1 MRDPSEPVER
11 KSKPPKLSPPK
22 LPPPHLGIGTLENQN
37 LEKIKTPLPRH
48 RWIDQK
54 LTLAKVIEMGSSI
67 PNEIVHKLSIKNIA
81 RNDLI
86 FQHRQTDKWNSKRH
100 ISNLLKA
107 LKTSGGLSFPPLT
120 IFWSGEQWLLID
132 GHHRHEAYFEYQT
145 SQKLSDLIVPV
156 EVFKGT
162 LDEAIAEALKGNS
175 RDKLVMTSLEKS
187 EGAWRLTLGTQ
198 LSFNQ
203 IVKAS
208 TRSRSTVTNMRRV
221 MKEILKTH
229 TREALLKLS
238 WAEAQMVLKGLDPDR
253 EFNNDRLAELA
264 QQMANN
270 LLAKFGTNFG
280 KNPEVVYEALCIY
293 DSTLLPALMDMYRE
307 PEDEVQDEYVDDLS
321 KPYVKNNDF

>member
-1 MRDPSEPVER
+1 MRDPSEPIER
-11 KSKPPKLSPPK
+11 KSKSPK
-22 LPPPHLGIGTLENQN
+22 LPPTHLGVGELENQK
-37 LEKIKTPLPRH
+37 LESIKTPLPRH
-48 RWIDQK
+48 RWIKQK
-54 LTLAKVIEMGSSI
+54 LALAKVIENGSPTPS
-67 PNEIVHKLSIKNIA
+67 EVVKELSIKKIA

-86 FQHRQTDKWNSKRH
+86 FQHRLTDKWITKRH

-107 LKTSGGLSFPPLT
+107 LKTSGGLPFSPLT
-120 IFWSGEQWLLID
+120 IFWSGVQWLLVD
-132 GHHRHEAYFEYQT
+132 GHHRHEAYFDYQK
-145 SQKLSDLIVPV
+145 SQKLSDITVPV

-238 WAEAQMVLKGLDPDR
+238 WAEAQMILKGLDPNR
-253 EFNNDRLAELA
+253 EFNSDRLAELA

-321 KPYVKNNDF
+321 KPYLKNNDF